1 MRETCDVAVV
11 GSGFAGSI
19 LARALAVA
27 GRRVVLL
34 ERRSHPRFALGESST
49 PLAAIALE
57 RLAGRYGLDDLQSL
71 AAYGRWE
78 RDLPHLGHGL
88 KRGFTFLAHR
98 PGRRLTPVRAS
109 AGGAA
114 GAEPGEAGAPP
125 AAGCGAEGGRLLVAA
140 SPSDAVAD
148 SHWLRSDVDAHL
160 VERAAAAG
168 VDYRDRVE
176 LREAREED
184 AGVVL
189 RGQAR
194 GRPLELAAPFV
205 VDASGGARFLGR
217 HLGIP
222 GAEPPS
228 RLATGLLAGHFE
240 GVAPLDR
247 VVEPADLGPPGPY
260 PDERAAVHHLLE
272 EGWMYVLPFDGYQT
286 GGRVSAGIE
295 LAAGGGPALRPGGGE
310 TGPSPRTDPEG
321 AFRAIAAR
329 YPTLAAQLAGARAVE
344 PVRYVPR
351 LQYRLA
357 RAVGRRWLLLPH
369 AYAFTSP
376 LFSSGIAW
384 SLVAVERAAR
394 MLEGGPPEERDLA
407 RYEALLA
414 AEADWID
421 RLVAGAFRAMPRFG
435 LFAPWTLL
443 YFAAASYA
451 EAAQR
456 LLDRP
461 GGRARGKEPPEA
473 WCWDGFLGCRDPVL
487 HRALDDAE
495 RHLTEALAPAPAL
508 DGAAAEPAFRDRV
521 LAAIRDRDL
530 CGFDRP
536 ERRGLHPVDLD
547 VLVASAHRL
556 GLDRDAVR
564 SALPRLRGE
573 PAPGRR

>member
-1 MRETCDVAVV
+1 MSEPCDVAVV

-27 GRRVVLL
+27 GRCVVLL
-34 ERRSHPRFALGESST
+34 ERGSHPRFALGESST

-57 RLAGRYGLDDLQSL
+57 RLAECYGLDDLRSL

-88 KRGFTFLAHR
+88 KRGFTFLDHR
-98 PGRRLTPVRAS
+98 PGGRSTP
-109 AGGAA
+109 AGPSSEGRGVPA
-114 GAEPGEAGAPP
+114 GAGRSEA
-125 AAGCGAEGGRLLVAA
+125 GGRLLVAA
-140 SPSDAVAD
+140 SPSDEVAD

-160 VERAAAAG
+160 VERADSAG

-176 LREAREED
+176 LREARVED
-184 AGVVL
+184 GAVVL
-189 RGQAR
+189 RGDR
-194 GRPLELAAPFV
+194 DGRSLELRAGFV

-222 GAEPPS
+222 EAEPPS
-228 RLATGLLAGHFE
+228 RVATGLLAGHFE
-240 GVAPLDR
+240 GVVPLDR
-247 VVEPADLGPPGPY
+247 VADPADLGPPGPY

-272 EGWMYVLPFDGYQT
+272 EGWMYLLPFDGYET

-295 LAAGGGPALRPGGGE
+295 LAVGGGLAHRPGGGDA
-310 TGPSPRTDPEG
+310 GPSPKTDPEG
-321 AFRAIAAR
+321 AFRAITAR
-329 YPTLAAQLAGARAVE
+329 YPTLAAQLAGARAVA

-357 RAVGRRWLLLPH
+357 RAAGRRWLLLPH

-376 LFSSGIAW
+376 LFSSGMAW

-394 MLEGGPPEERDLA
+394 MLEGGEPGEGDLA
-407 RYEALLA
+407 RYDALLA

-456 LLDRP
+456 LLDGPAQRPLGRHLHRP
-461 GGRARGKEPPEA
+461 GEELAGGGPEA

-487 HRALDDAE
+487 RRALEEAE
-495 RHLTEALAPAPAL
+495 RHLEGALAAGTL
-508 DGAAAEPAFRDRV
+508 EGDAAFAERV
-521 LAAIRDRDL
+521 LAAIRERDL
-530 CGFDRP
+530 CGFDRA

-547 VLVASAHRL
+547 VLVARADRL
-556 GLDRDAVR
+556 GLDRGAIR

-573 PAPGRR
+573 GGPARF